1 MLWLPMGEEQEHVD
15 WSQQGALS
23 IEAHSRGDTRMERK
37 GLNQK
42 EAEQAKGIS
51 RLGKKEAAARE
62 VASQTCG
69 LNGKEEA
76 FALTNKAT
84 NRLVQGNE
92 FCMHVVAFIPR
103 RRPGLVAW
111 GSDWMG
117 CAPPPFPPRWPR
129 YICTRAHRHTVTA
142 SATSAISHQCA
153 VQGRDSQ

>member
-84 NRLVQGNE
+84 NRQVQGNE
-92 FCMHVVAFIPR
+92 FCTHVVAFIPR

-111 GSDWMG
+111 GSVGWDGMRSSSLPAALAKIYMHAR
-117 CAPPPFPPRWPR
+117 APP
-129 YICTRAHRHTVTA
+129 H
-142 SATSAISHQCA
+142 
-153 VQGRDSQ
+153 GRR